1 MNKIETLIDKLVLM
15 GVEYKKLGD
24 MGQFFGGLTGKAK
37 NDFTNGNCN
46 FITYKNVFNN
56 PEVRLDLEDKVKIAP
71 NEKQRRL
78 EYMDVIFTG
87 SSENL
92 DECAMSSVV
101 TEDPKDDY
109 YLNSFCFIWRIQDK
123 TIFNPHFLK
132 HLFRSDN
139 LRKQLIKT
147 ASGVTR
153 YNVSKKLMLNITIP
167 LPPRAIQDEIVKI
180 LDNFTELKDRI
191 KQYEYYRDKL
201 LSFDDSKVKVEYRP
215 LKELCSITTGKL
227 NAKDAVDGGI
237 YPFFTCDAKPYS
249 INEYGFDTEAI
260 LLSGNGNIGHTNYYN
275 GKFNAYQRTYV
286 LHNFIE
292 VNPKFLL
299 HYINNSFK
307 YYISQKSLNGVISY
321 ITLPILQ
328 EFIVPVPP
336 LPVQKRIAEVLDNF
350 EKICK
355 DLKIGLPSEI
365 QLRQKQYEYYRN
377 LLLSFNIDDIERERE
392 RERERET
399 IILD

>member
-1 MNKIETLIDKLVLM
+1 MNKIEKLIDKLCPG

-180 LDNFTELKDRI
+180 LDNFTELTTELKDRI

-201 LSFDDSKVKVEYRP
+201 LSFDDQKDKIEYKRVD
-215 LKELCSITTGKL
+215 ELFNITRGAIMYKDYINKNPGPYPVYSSQTSNNGEFGRINTYAYDGEYLTWTTDGAYAGTVFYRNEKFNITNVCGLLTPKTNNNIKYLYYALSIRTRDHVHEGMGNPKM
-227 NAKDAVDGGI
+227 NSNVMAK
-237 YPFFTCDAKPYS
+237 
-249 INEYGFDTEAI
+249 I
-260 LLSGNGNIGHTNYYN
+260 LL
-275 GKFNAYQRTYV
+275 
-286 LHNFIE
+286 
-292 VNPKFLL
+292 
-299 HYINNSFK
+299 
-307 YYISQKSLNGVISY
+307 
-321 ITLPILQ
+321 PI
-328 EFIVPVPP
+328 PP
-336 LPVQKRIAEVLDNF
+336 LPVQNRIAEVLDNF

-377 LLLSFNIDDIERERE
+377 LLLSFNIDDIKRERE
-392 RERERET
+392 RG
-399 IILD
+399 

>member
-1 MNKIETLIDKLVLM
+1 MNKIETLIDKLCPG
-15 GVEYKKLGD
+15 GVKEVKLNEIFSYFNG
-24 MGQFFGGLTGKAK
+24 MAGVSQKWK
-37 NDFTNGNCN
+37 EHGNCKFIDFKNAFKNIKIDVSKLEKATVKN
-46 FITYKNVFNN
+46 F
-56 PEVRLDLEDKVKIAP
+56 
-71 NEKQRRL
+71 KQNTL
-78 EYMDVIFTG
+78 KKGDILLT
-87 SSENL
+87 SASETR
-92 DECAMSSVV
+92 DECAMSSVI
-101 TEDPKDDY
+101 EDQISENVFLDDHLFGLRLKDEFKDQINTTFINY
-109 YLNSFCFIWRIQDK
+109 YL
-123 TIFNPHFLK
+123 
-132 HLFRSDN
+132 RSDYS
-139 LRKQLIKT
+139 RKQVNNVVRG
-147 ASGVTR
+147 ATR
-153 YNVSKKLMLNITIP
+153 FYISKVDFMDLKIII
-167 LPPRAIQDEIVKI
+167 PPRAIQDEIVKI
-180 LDNFTELKDRI
+180 LDNFTELTTELKDRI

-201 LSFDDSKVKVEYRP
+201 LSFDDSKVKVEYKP

-237 YPFFTCDAKPYS
+237 YPFFTCHAKPYS
-249 INEYGFDTEAI
+249 INEYAFDTEAI

-307 YYISQKSLNGVISY
+307 DYISQKSLNGVISY

-328 EFIVPVPP
+328 EFSVPIPP
-336 LPVQKRIAEVLDNF
+336 LPVQDRIAEVLDNF

-377 LLLSFNIDDIERERE
+377 LLLSFNIDDIMRERE
-392 RERERET
+392 RERR
-399 IILD
+399 